1 MLQNMDRF
9 HLREYIDSPCEI
21 IDTSGEGDGEIIKF
35 RTFYIKVYETD
46 NRWTYTVLWYQYG
59 NAIPFKTEHIDRD
72 CIREWAECHNL

>member
-46 NRWTYTVLWYQYG
+46 NRWYQYG